1 MALPPFQ
8 NGKINALKQALKRP
22 ERAASPAIKDTTL
35 YQNISLYTYSIYN
48 FHGNQ

>member
-1 MALPPFQ
+1 MFAHGSAPFQ

-35 YQNISLYTYSIYN
+35 YQKY
-48 FHGNQ
+48 